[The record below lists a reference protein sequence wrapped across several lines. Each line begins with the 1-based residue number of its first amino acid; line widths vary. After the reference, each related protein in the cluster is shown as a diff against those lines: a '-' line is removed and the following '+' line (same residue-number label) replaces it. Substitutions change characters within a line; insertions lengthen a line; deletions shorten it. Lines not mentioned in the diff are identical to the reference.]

1 MAARPKTSST
11 PSIYNE
17 RRYHTTRK
25 IDIEDDKNSVKECE
39 TMASPLNS
47 ASVPLPNS
55 SVVNKNVP
63 TVDLEDIKE
72 SEQRLIR
79 KNYRKSLNLQ
89 IAETAKSFGHKP
101 SPKKPRRDSDK
112 MTTYTTPLK
121 KSGPKSTFSSASKFK
136 EPKIS
141 KACMS
146 VCEPFRRTQTRI
158 SGTIRDNFSVQSTW
172 EDAMDEH
179 FEFIP
184 QMIKEK
190 EKRKRENLD
199 KRQFLTEVLDEMDS
213 IVASNNLVQKEVD
226 KIQEQNQTLNQE
238 NKAIEDELNSIKG
251 LLKQEQSAFDKA
263 KGKLTD
269 ELVNSRY
276 AVDKLQRELED
287 SRDEWMSTLA
297 YQRHEQLEVLE
308 SELTEAEE
316 VLMSLEHQ
324 TRNCML
330 RMNKQIRRLNEKNLS
345 INKMMKHQQKVP

>member
-1 MAARPKTSST
+1 
-11 PSIYNE
+11 
-17 RRYHTTRK
+17 
-25 IDIEDDKNSVKECE
+25 
-39 TMASPLNS
+39 MASPLNS

-55 SVVNKNVP
+55 SIVNKNVP
-63 TVDLEDIKE
+63 TVDVEDVKE
-72 SEQRLIR
+72 LEQRLIR

-89 IAETAKSFGHKP
+89 TAETTKSFGHKP
-101 SPKKPRRDSDK
+101 SPKKPRLDSDK

-121 KSGPKSTFSSASKFK
+121 KSGPKSMFSSASMQK

-141 KACMS
+141 KLCMS
-146 VCEPFRRTQTRI
+146 AFEPFRKTQTRI

-184 QMIKEK
+184 VMIKEK
-190 EKRKRENLD
+190 DKRKKENLD

-213 IVASNNLVQKEVD
+213 IVASNKLVQKEFEKV
-226 KIQEQNQTLNQE
+226 QEQNQTLNQE
-238 NKAIEDELNSIKG
+238 NKTIEEELNKIKG
-251 LLKQEQSAFDKA
+251 LLKKEQDSYDKA
-263 KGKLTD
+263 KSKLTD

-276 AVDKLQRELED
+276 AVDKFQRELED

-297 YQRHEQLEVLE
+297 FQRHEQLEVLE

-330 RMNKQIRRLNEKNLS
+330 RMNKQTRRLKEKNLT
-345 INKMMKHQQKVP
+345 INEMVKHQQKIPSAANKAAAKPASKDPELAYFHERLKKLANS